1 MGFLKRNKF
10 SNAWDMVILSIP
22 SLVGLQH
29 SSFEAMQVMRGP
41 YVTASTGIAQQA
53 FENGL
58 DPDDAVL
65 FGKAYLVAMISAQ
78 FPDQIWP
85 EAKNPTLDEMS
96 SVLSAKYGQQKIQ
109 QIRHFAEAFSA
120 HVGVILSPEARRAK
134 LCIVIATQNG
144 RPLATVDDPPV
155 DEALD
160 NFFFWGF
167 LHARVKGLSEGILK
181 NHEGPLALL
190 LTTRE
195 GQVLGAFDGD
205 INEGYASSLSTWQE
219 FADEVKTAIASEQV
233 IRQISVPEPIP
244 PSPIPP
250 V

>member
-10 SNAWDMVILSIP
+10 SNAWDMVILDIP
-22 SLVGLQH
+22 GLVGLQR
-29 SSFEAMQVMRGP
+29 SSLEAMQVMRGP

-53 FENGL
+53 FDNGFE
-58 DPDDAVL
+58 PDDAVL

-78 FPDQIWP
+78 FPDQVTP
-85 EAKNPTLDEMS
+85 QAQHPTLDEMS

-120 HVGVILSPEARRAK
+120 HVGVNLAPEARRAK
-134 LCIVIATQNG
+134 LCIVVATQNG

-160 NFFFWGF
+160 DFVGWSF
-167 LHARVKGLSEGILK
+167 LHARVKGLTEGLLK
-181 NHEGPLALL
+181 HQDGPLALL
-190 LTTRE
+190 VTTRE
-195 GQVLGAFDGD
+195 GQVIGAFDGD
-205 INEGYASSLSTWQE
+205 IEQGYASSLTTWQE
-219 FADEVKTAIASEQV
+219 FADEVKTAMASKEV
-233 IRQISVPEPIP
+233 IRQISLPEAIP

-250 V
+250 I